1 MQQLPPP
8 TSPIGGKGLLGS
20 NILTSP
26 NTSLGENDPNDGGIV
41 GQPLTTLT
49 TPPYLVEMLEPLHRV
64 DSLDTNQQQ
73 QEWQH
78 HQHLY

>member
-20 NILTSP
+20 NTLTSP

-49 TPPYLVEMLEPLHRV
+49 TPLYLVEMLEPLHRV

>member
-8 TSPIGGKGLLGS
+8 TSPISGKGLLGS
-20 NILTSP
+20 NTLTSP